1 MYVLVRTINKTLRPK
16 CMHFHSQTTTCST
29 KFCTT
34 FSYCKQWTLQRPCW
48 KRAYIHVLMHKYLC
62 TGSLKPIGFPFQILS
77 HSFGKTSKEK
87 IKNQKLGFKANA
99 QMHVFAWTFLLAL
112 ASFLKP
118 FMFLRSGNEA
128 SITMHLFSRWFQP
141 CKQLF

>member
-1 MYVLVRTINKTLRPK
+1 
-16 CMHFHSQTTTCST
+16 
-29 KFCTT
+29 
-34 FSYCKQWTLQRPCW
+34 
-48 KRAYIHVLMHKYLC
+48 MHKYLC

-99 QMHVFAWTFLLAL
+99 QMHVFAQTFLLAL

-128 SITMHLFSRWFQP
+128 SITMHLFSR
-141 CKQLF
+141 